1 MISPKLRIALIVLFI
16 ICGILAP
23 FAQLGSYVI
32 FAFWATASIL
42 LMGHFRHGPML
53 GILTA
58 LRKGNIPQAE
68 KLINTVK
75 HPAWLSPRY
84 QAYYQFANALVA
96 SHHQDIDAAEKHS
109 KIALELGYLHIK
121 EKGILLY
128 NLARVSFE
136 RKNWEKAKKQLAE
149 LKTLSVDDLHLKKRI
164 EELEH
169 ALSKAA

>member
-1 MISPKLRIALIVLFI
+1 MISPKLRIVLIVLFI
-16 ICGILAP
+16 ICGIIAP

-32 FAFWATASIL
+32 FAFWATALIL

-53 GILTA
+53 GILVA

-75 HPAWLSPRY
+75 HPEWLSPRY

-96 SHHQDIDAAEKHS
+96 SHHQDIDATEKYS
-109 KIALELGYLHIK
+109 KTALELGYLHVK

-128 NLARVSFE
+128 NLARVAFE
-136 RKNWEKAKKQLAE
+136 RKDWEKAKTQLAE
-149 LKTLSVDDLHLKKRI
+149 LKTLSVEDLHLKKRI
-164 EELEH
+164 EELEQ
-169 ALSKAA
+169 ALRKVA